1 MTDMKPITSDMYLAN
16 NKKQERK
23 TGNSVLGKDDFMKLL
38 IAQLQNQDPTNPMKD
53 TEFIAQMA
61 QFSSLEQMMNMGKAF
76 ESFAQGQ
83 QQMQL
88 IQYNSFVG
96 KTVTWHEITDKLDSD
111 GKPIINQG
119 TGKITTVK
127 FIDGSVKFVLEDG
140 KELTPGNVSE
150 VKSGGSSSNSLV
162 EASLLIGKNI
172 TYMHEDTET
181 TGTVQS
187 VSNKSGKIE
196 YVLTDG
202 TRLTADQFISIS
214 Q

>member
-1 MTDMKPITSDMYLAN
+1 MKPITSNMYLAN
-16 NKKQERK
+16 NKKQERQ

-38 IAQLQNQDPTNPMKD
+38 ITQLQNQDPTNPMKD

-61 QFSSLEQMMNMGKAF
+61 QFSSLEQMTNMGKAF
-76 ESFAQGQ
+76 EKFAEGQ

-96 KTVTWHEITDKLDSD
+96 KTINWHELTDKLGED
-111 GKPIINQG
+111 GKPVVNEG
-119 TGKITTVK
+119 TGKIVSAKFIDGTVK
-127 FIDGSVKFVLEDG
+127 FILEDG

-150 VKSGGSSSNSLV
+150 VLAGSGSANSLV
-162 EASLLIGKNI
+162 EASLLIGKKV
-172 TYMHEDTET
+172 TYMDDETEMS
-181 TGTVQS
+181 GTVQS
-187 VSNKSGKIE
+187 VANKAGKIE

-202 TRLTADQFISIS
+202 KRLTADQFLMIS

>member
-111 GKPIINQG
+111 GKPIINEG